1 MNRHHPYGGV
11 YDNSANRRGGPP
23 GPGPDRSYH
32 HRGGGAPRG
41 RGFGRG
47 RGGQGGQGGQ
57 GAQSGQGGHFGNY
70 DGGVSNAYDQGP
82 PQGDMGLYNNYDT
95 GSQDPFYQNGSGNYG
110 SGMPSAQFN
119 APTQSDGFAQGYG
132 NYEDGSDG
140 NFDDGGFGMRPQK
153 RTVRRERDDKVHD
166 SIIEE
171 RIQRER
177 PCRTLFIRNI
187 KYETNSEDVRR
198 SFEEHGDI
206 KTFFDLIA
214 TRGMVFVTFYD
225 IRAAERARDRLQ
237 GSEISGRPIDVHYSL
252 PRDDQKQGGDRDKNQ
267 QFQGNLIVTLK
278 DSVQAIDDNEVR
290 RKFQQFGDVKSVT
303 PVGDRSDQRYVE
315 FYDIRA
321 CDEAFDRLRHQGL
334 QDGTMDVTYAW
345 EESEISG
352 PPTQRREQR
361 FDGGGRDWDDGGG
374 RGFRGRGRGRGR
386 GGGGRGRGSFD
397 DWDRRDDFGRDR
409 DRGRFEDDF
418 RGGGRGGGRG
428 GYGDR
433 FDSRGSL
440 SSGLGSG
447 SGSYNEP
454 ANVPPYNQSPPA
466 ISQYNQPPP
475 AATQYNHPPPPATQY
490 NPPPPAVTQY
500 NQPPPQP
507 VATQYHQP
515 PPSGTPTGTGDRLE
529 QARKVQQLLAA
540 LKQPQNNTAPPPTM
554 QSGPPAPGPPQS
566 TLGMPPPP
574 QHQNPYYAP
583 PPVQQPA
590 APYPPS
596 GPSSNPYAQV
606 PSQTSTPQ
614 PGQIHTGM
622 PGLPPNILALLQQ
635 SQGQQGQGNAPQ
647 QMQSQYGMPPPP
659 PQSMMSPPPM
669 SSMPPGAPQPGTPNY
684 QQLMAILASQKRS

>member
-11 YDNSANRRGGPP
+11 YDNPANRRGGPP

-32 HRGGGAPRG
+32 HRGGGTPRG

-47 RGGQGGQGGQ
+47 RGGQGGP
-57 GAQSGQGGHFGNY
+57 GGHFGNY

-119 APTQSDGFAQGYG
+119 APTQSDGYAQGYG
-132 NYEDGSDG
+132 NYEDGPDG
-140 NFDDGGFGMRPQK
+140 NFDEGGFGMRPQR

-214 TRGMVFVTFYD
+214 TRGMVFVTFFD

-278 DSVQAIDDNEVR
+278 DSVQTIDDNEVR
-290 RKFQQFGDVKSVT
+290 RKFQQFGDVKSVM
-303 PVGDRSDQRYVE
+303 PVGDRADQRYVE

-361 FDGGGRDWDDGGG
+361 FDGGGRDWDDGG

-386 GGGGRGRGSFD
+386 GGGGGGGRGRGSFE

-409 DRGRFEDDF
+409 DRGRFEDDY

-433 FDSRGSL
+433 FDSRGSH

-447 SGSYNEP
+447 SGSFSEP
-454 ANVPPYNQSPPA
+454 ANVPSYNQSPPA

-475 AATQYNHPPPPATQY
+475 ATNQYNQPPPA
-490 NPPPPAVTQY
+490 ATQY
-500 NQPPPQP
+500 NQPPPP
-507 VATQYHQP
+507 VAAQYHQP
-515 PPSGTPTGTGDRLE
+515 PPPVSQAGTGDRLE

-540 LKQPQNNTAPPPTM
+540 LKQPQNGAAQSPTM
-554 QSGPPAPGPPQS
+554 QQGPPAPGPPPNS
-566 TLGMPPPP
+566 LGMPPPP
-574 QHQNPYYAP
+574 PHQNSYYAP
-583 PPVQQPA
+583 PPVQQPT
-590 APYPPS
+590 APYPPPP
-596 GPSSNPYAQV
+596 GPGPNANPYAQM
-606 PSQTSTPQ
+606 PSQTPTPQ
-614 PGQIHTGM
+614 PGQMHAGM

-635 SQGQQGQGNAPQ
+635 SQGQQGQGTAPQ
-647 QMQSQYGMPPPP
+647 QMQTQYGMPPPP
-659 PQSMMSPPPM
+659 PQSMIAPPPM